1 MKIFKKILGIQWSC
15 LIPAHTPD
23 YFAIVDHPRIC
34 PVCHAGLLP
43 KVLVDVLVSG
53 KLHYTTKPNRREN
66 LLLTMVMFYIAW
78 AQHNQLSNPL
88 TFEAESTEG
97 ISSRDSYFDQT
108 DFAGYWPA
116 MMLSWNYMG
125 NEEVGN
131 VLGKDQLRFA
141 ALAVGGNYLDWEVV
155 NEEETTIRIFP
166 RPYLSALNP
175 RNFESFERLYT
186 DLVKVTKPLQIVSSL
201 MPKFLGV
208 IRENLDKIP
217 TFRPVQIKSRTEI
230 VIRGADSNP
239 KLIARLRTLQPSKF
253 DPVESSYF
261 FRCFPKPSSVN
272 RLLGP
277 FGSVHSIEFD
287 EDREL
292 LTLYATSEYFLDSQA
307 QDIQAVPYEEIK
319 IRVNLESLPAG
330 AEHPFEVDGLHD
342 LPWWWTKFEVYSDS
356 LLKGASPWR
365 T

>member
-1 MKIFKKILGIQWSC
+1 VIDAYFQVPGLR
-15 LIPAHTPD
+15 APD
-23 YFAIVDHPRIC
+23 SHFSQY
-34 PVCHAGLLP
+34 P
-43 KVLVDVLVSG
+43 KVVAFLEESPFDVFA
-53 KLHYTTKPNRREN
+53 LHSFEGEKRNSYVCLQTARIDQPCPLCEID
-66 LLLTMVMFYIAW
+66 LD
-78 AQHNQLSNPL
+78 QSSNIH
-88 TFEAESTEG
+88 A
-97 ISSRDSYFDQT
+97 
-108 DFAGYWPA
+108 
-116 MMLSWNYMG
+116 
-125 NEEVGN
+125 
-131 VLGKDQLRFA
+131 
-141 ALAVGGNYLDWEVV
+141 
-155 NEEETTIRIFP
+155 P

-307 QDIQAVPYEEIK
+307 QDIQAVPYEEIR